1 MDMYLSGN
9 FYAKKINS
17 LKILKNAKTVSKI
30 VLLALKGYFCNMSIC
45 GLLLVNWHDQIYPGK
60 QNAKEIPL

>member
-1 MDMYLSGN
+1 MYLSGN

-45 GLLLVNWHDQIYPGK
+45 GLFLVN
-60 QNAKEIPL
+60 

>member
-17 LKILKNAKTVSKI
+17 LKIFKNAKTVSKI

-45 GLLLVNWHDQIYPGK
+45 GLFLVNWHDQIYPGK

>member
-45 GLLLVNWHDQIYPGK
+45 GLFLVNWHDQIYPGK